1 MDMKLE
7 KRQRRD
13 NTYKEGKIKLG
24 CISGFKIV
32 QDESAT
38 PNDQLKSDFQGK

>member
-1 MDMKLE
+1 MDMKLG

-13 NTYKEGKIKLG
+13 NTYKEGKIKLV

-32 QDESAT
+32 
-38 PNDQLKSDFQGK
+38 